1 MWANFMHLGASTRN
15 IPCSGGQYGSF
26 GTPHARLKTKIRNRK
41 IFEKSKKGVAVSVC
55 LPMFKI
61 LTVHDYDY

>member
-26 GTPHARLKTKIRNRK
+26 GTPHARLKTKIRNLK
-41 IFEKSKKGVAVSVC
+41 FSKNQKRAWPFWYVC
-55 LPMFKI
+55 QCLKF
-61 LTVHDYDY
+61 